1 MKKILTLSVIAIAS
15 MLCMAMET
23 DTILRAR
30 VFRTMTLHD
39 CMEYA
44 IEYSTKNE
52 IQQLDNADARIE
64 RRDAILKSFTPSV
77 VAGTY
82 AYSNFGRAVDPETNT
97 YANTTSFN
105 NGYSLSVGI
114 TLFDGFSAINNIRI
128 SQTAVKMGIS
138 QEEKLRDELCLA
150 VMEAYFNVLFHS
162 EMTHVLSKQ
171 VENSKASLLL
181 VQKQYET
188 GQKSRL
194 DVVHMEAELA
204 DREYQLVLSDNNYK
218 DALLTLKAI
227 MMWPIEEELNIDRTI
242 IDERYQVLIEE
253 EDRTDEIMKNAIESQ
268 PLARIAKGTKDKA
281 RLALNTAKWQF
292 LPSLSL
298 SGGWSTSYY
307 CYPGNP
313 SYDVPSFQSQW
324 LNNAG
329 EYIQLSLTIP
339 IYDRLSHFSN
349 LSQKRNDYQ
358 RADAQYRQTIHD
370 IKSEVQR
377 AIQDKSGARKSLV
390 LAMKR
395 YKAQEATYLLH
406 EKKMK
411 QGMVSLIDYQTIT
424 NSFLNAQAEELNAL
438 LQYYLK
444 SSVVKYYNGISYIEQ

>member
-23 DTILRAR
+23 DTILTAR
-30 VFRTMTLHD
+30 VFRTMTLRD

-64 RRDAILKSFTPSV
+64 RRDAILKSFTPSI
-77 VAGTY
+77 VAETY

-105 NGYSLSVGI
+105 NGYSLSAGI
-114 TLFDGFSAINNIRI
+114 TLFDAFSAINNIRI

-218 DALLTLKAI
+218 DALLTLKAV

>member
-1 MKKILTLSVIAIAS
+1 MLTVI
-15 MLCMAMET
+15 
-23 DTILRAR
+23 
-30 VFRTMTLHD
+30 
-39 CMEYA
+39 
-44 IEYSTKNE
+44 
-52 IQQLDNADARIE
+52 
-64 RRDAILKSFTPSV
+64 
-77 VAGTY
+77 Y

-105 NGYSLSVGI
+105 NGYSLSAGI

-171 VENSKASLLL
+171 VENSNASLLL

-194 DVVHMEAELA
+194 DVIQMEAELA

-218 DALLTLKAI
+218 DALLTLKAV
-227 MMWPIEEELNIDRTI
+227 MMWPIEEELNIDHTI
-242 IDERYQVLIEE
+242 IDERYQVLIE

-268 PLARIAKGTKDKA
+268 PLARIAKGKKDKA
-281 RLALNTAKWQF
+281 RLALNTARWQF

-298 SGGWSTSYY
+298 SGGWSTNYY

-411 QGMVSLIDYQTIT
+411 QGVVSLIDYQTIT